1 MAILKGYDD
10 NFRGKLNGCTIYD
23 LNGQV
28 VKRSNGVRVKP
39 FSDLQKAN
47 QKVLADM
54 TAVLKPVKEFLE
66 VGFENAGKAAR
77 QSAYNT
83 AYSVNYHQAFTG
95 EHPDKIIDFKKLLF
109 SKGKMPETEDLFA
122 ERVEKGILFTWN
134 PALTSAIFKTSDQAM
149 FMVYFPQRQFGIY
162 QLSGAR
168 RTQGKELLMLPES
181 NRPLVAATYISFIS
195 ANHKAISDSKYVGQF
210 IWQSI

>member
-1 MAILKGYDD
+1 MAILKGNDD
-10 NFRGKLNGCTIYD
+10 NFRGKLNGYTIYD

-47 QKVLADM
+47 QKALADM

-83 AYSVNYHQAFTG
+83 AYSVNYHQALTG
-95 EHPDKIIDFKKLLF
+95 EHPDKIIDFKKMMF
-109 SKGKMPETEDLFA
+109 SKGKMPQTEDLLA
-122 ERVEKGILFTWN
+122 EQVEGGILFKWN
-134 PALTSAIFKTSDQAM
+134 PALTSVAFKTSDQAM

-162 QLSGAR
+162 QLSGVR
-168 RTQGKELLMLPES
+168 RSKGKELLMLPES
-181 NRPLVAATYISFIS
+181 NRPLVAETYISFIS
-195 ANHKAISDSKYVGQF
+195 ANHKAISNSTYVGQF
-210 IWQSI
+210 IWQSL